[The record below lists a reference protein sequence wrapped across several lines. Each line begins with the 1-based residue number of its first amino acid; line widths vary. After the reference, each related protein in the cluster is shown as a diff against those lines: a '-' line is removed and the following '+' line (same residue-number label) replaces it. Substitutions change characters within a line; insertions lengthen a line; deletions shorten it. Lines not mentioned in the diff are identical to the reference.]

1 MDILIENL
9 LFRWAYSGFELSVP
23 QLHLK
28 SGVSAAIVG
37 PSGSGKTTFLKLL
50 TGIEQADKGDVK
62 LGETLLAKLNGNQRR
77 ALRQRSI
84 GYVFQDFKLIE
95 YLNVEEN
102 ILTPWRLSEI
112 SSSSRVNMKA
122 RVSSLM

>member
-23 QLHLK
+23 QLHLE

-50 TGIEQADKGDVK
+50 TGIEQADKGDVQ
-62 LGETLLAKLNGNQRR
+62 LGEILLAKLNGNQRR

-84 GYVFQDFKLIE
+84 GYVFHETHSQ
-95 YLNVEEN
+95 
-102 ILTPWRLSEI
+102 
-112 SSSSRVNMKA
+112 
-122 RVSSLM
+122 